1 MFTILSVFFNNTEI
15 LYLGLG
21 YLFDDE
27 FVKLIFVIVS
37 GQCLIYLFSIG
48 YYSVRMLFLLILI
61 FSLSIISGF
70 KAGYLDFL
78 VVLFQ
83 FFLLVAYVNKFCL
96 LSYSARVRVVLLTSI
111 WSQIVVL
118 IVNLLDYLFRGA
130 VLDISY
136 QNVFPLYFAL
146 MLFSNEM
153 VASVSKAERG
163 TAILHAFGIRLDYL
177 NLIITMLLIQ
187 LYVGYYFI
195 FPDFRI
201 EIKIIGLMIL
211 MLLLK
216 YFLKLGAAVI
226 LIFSLLMVVLF
237 IGFSLSL
244 VDQDLSIYSGFM
256 GFERE
261 NSFLL
266 RIAVLDEQIKI
277 LREGGGWWA
286 SIFGLGPGM
295 SGLRYDFYHPVFKE
309 ILVNLPSHAGLLSI
323 VTDIG
328 FLGLIILIYI
338 LHPSLSRRGDELNR
352 NSAILFFIFLLM
364 NIISIQWIPSV
375 IYYHFGGAV
384 MLIQMLILSRNHS

>member
-83 FFLLVAYVNKFCL
+83 FFLLVAYINKFCL

-153 VASVSKAERG
+153 VASVSKAERE
-163 TAILHAFGIRLDYL
+163 TTILHAFGIRLDNL

-187 LYVGYYFI
+187 LYVGYYFV

-201 EIKIIGLMIL
+201 EIKIIGLIIL

-237 IGFSLSL
+237 IGFGLSL
-244 VDQDLSIYSGFM
+244 VDQDLSIYSGLM

-266 RIAVLDEQIKI
+266 RIAVLDEQITI

-295 SGLRYDFYHPVFKE
+295 SGLRYDFYHPVFKGH
-309 ILVNLPSHAGLLSI
+309 LVNLPSHAGLLSI

-328 FLGLIILIYI
+328 FLGLMILIYI
-338 LHPSLSRRGDELNR
+338 LHPSLSQRGDELSR

-375 IYYHFGGAV
+375 IYYHFGGAII
-384 MLIQMLILSRNHS
+384 LIQILILSRNHS